1 MITVLHS
8 SGHNGSHPGP
18 DALIGRRISHVQ
30 HLLVESGFFWA
41 SIVHEEH
48 AVFNGHEPVPSAVD
62 KKQPATWSVHYPIFN
77 QTIVLLCF
85 FQEFFPILIAVFG
98 DVSFAKDE
106 GIFMVI
112 NVLQPL
118 SGQKQV
124 RSSTLPDTASQ
135 ARVMGVRNPNG
146 IVSSSRE
153 TPNNACLH
161 VKLRLPIHPVQDG
174 GKQSIWG
181 LWIAAVCRTICSA
194 WDLGDDRAPT
204 SCYEIIC
211 PLAQVVSHVLPV
223 YKQSLRLCYL
233 AGDRRGP

>member
-30 HLLVESGFFWA
+30 H
-41 SIVHEEH
+41 
-48 AVFNGHEPVPSAVD
+48 
-62 KKQPATWSVHYPIFN
+62 PATWSVHYPIFN

-118 SGQKQV
+118 SGQKQM
-124 RSSTLPDTASQ
+124 RSSSLPDTASQ
-135 ARVMGVRNPNG
+135 ARVMGVRNTNG
-146 IVSSSRE
+146 IISSSRE
-153 TPNNACLH
+153 APGNAFLH

-194 WDLGDDRAPT
+194 RDLGDDTAPT
-204 SCYEIIC
+204 SCYKFIC
-211 PLAQVVSHVLPV
+211 PLAQVVSHCLPYTSIAYACV
-223 YKQSLRLCYL
+223 IWSVTVEARNEEYHRALLFTAR
-233 AGDRRGP
+233 AGRQPHE